1 MIGIE
6 TAAVLFGFLC
16 VWLTLRQ
23 NIWCWPTGLV
33 QVILYIYIFYQVKL
47 YSDLILHIIYVV
59 MQIYGWYHWL
69 HGGRDRGV
77 LHVTHLDPSGLLIWP
92 VAVITGSFGWGW
104 LMASQT
110 DAALPYADA
119 FTTVASLTAQW
130 LLARKKL
137 ESWLL
142 WIAVDLVAIGIYWS
156 KELLLTSGLYAV
168 FLVLA
173 TMGFFAWRRS
183 MNLERA
189 VHHEERKETRR
200 KTKRKKRVSESS
212 ASPGR

>member
-6 TAAVLFGFLC
+6 TVAVLFGFLC
-16 VWLTLRQ
+16 VWLTIRQ

-33 QVILYIYIFYQVKL
+33 QVILYIFIFYQVKL

-69 HGGRDRGV
+69 HGGRGRGG
-77 LHVTHLDPSGLLIWP
+77 LEVTRLDPSGLLIWP

-137 ESWLL
+137 ECWLL

-200 KTKRKKRVSESS
+200 KTKRKKRVSKSS